1 MDVRERRIPNKL
13 TGLFFAAGLLF
24 QVLVAVQAGTRS
36 LVSPVLASITALVI
50 LGGIWMA
57 GGVGAGDAKLIAGA
71 GNVAGTAKHTVCDA
85 GESGQVSG
93 AAAGPLVAAEP
104 DWPYRCTAGP
114 RSNPRESQRHEGTQG
129 PEAKTRDR
137 VCGECLP
144 VDLGLCGNS
153 GRFAGTKI
161 GT

>member
-1 MDVRERRIPNKL
+1 
-13 TGLFFAAGLLF
+13 
-24 QVLVAVQAGTRS
+24 VLVAVQAGTRS

-93 AAAGPLVAAEP
+93 AAARPLVAAEP

-114 RSNPRESQRHEGTQG
+114 RSNPRK
-129 PEAKTRDR
+129 A
-137 VCGECLP
+137 
-144 VDLGLCGNS
+144 S
-153 GRFAGTKI
+153 GRKVHKGLKLKRGIEYAVSVCLSTWVFVAIWAVLTALN
-161 GT
+161 